1 LKEPVLFHVKNGVC
15 QDITGGAEASF
26 LKGWFARLEDPLMYH
41 AAHVCYG
48 FNPGAKLSGLC
59 TEDERVWGSTEW
71 GFGYQGPFFKAK
83 GIDAISHVD
92 GICLNSSVWIDGQQ
106 IMDEGRLAHPKLA
119 DLATK
124 MGKQ

>member
-1 LKEPVLFHVKNGVC
+1 MKEGVC
-15 QDITGGAEASF
+15 VDITGGKEAKF
-26 LKGWFARLEDPLMYH
+26 LKEWFAKLQDPLMYH

-83 GIDAISHVD
+83 GINAKTHVD
-92 GICLNSSVWIDGQQ
+92 GICLNSSLWLDGEQ
-106 IMDEGRLAHPKLA
+106 IMDEGRLVHPKLA
-119 DLATK
+119 DLAIK
-124 MGKQ
+124 IGKQ